1 MKNFQLPSR
10 NSIQIAFKSRFPAI
24 KDISFLQCSH
34 LFSDPYPSPK
44 MAHQGRFSAAILST
58 ILLLCLHPLA
68 SVSARAAIFTVGDD
82 SGWTFTIEDWTKGK
96 KFKAGDIL
104 SNLRIPIVFFFFF
117 SGILIHYF
125 HFLFSYDVCVFFN
138 AAFNYY
144 PTFHNVAVVDL
155 KGYKSCSAS
164 STAKIYDSG
173 KDRIKLSKGRNYFIC
188 SFPGHCEE
196 GMQIAVYAH

>member
-1 MKNFQLPSR
+1 
-10 NSIQIAFKSRFPAI
+10 
-24 KDISFLQCSH
+24 
-34 LFSDPYPSPK
+34 
-44 MAHQGRFSAAILST
+44 MAHQGRCSAAILST

-68 SVSARAAIFTVGDD
+68 SVSARAAIYTVGDD

-104 SNLRIPIVFFFFF
+104 T
-117 SGILIHYF
+117 
-125 HFLFSYDVCVFFN
+125 
-138 AAFNYY
+138 FNYY

>member
-117 SGILIHYF
+117 FQAFSFIISTSC
-125 HFLFSYDVCVFFN
+125 FLMMFVFFLMQLSTIIQRSTMWQLLISK
-138 AAFNYY
+138 AIKVAQLLQQLRFTIVEKIELNYQRDG
-144 PTFHNVAVVDL
+144 TTSSVASLAIVRRE
-155 KGYKSCSAS
+155 C
-164 STAKIYDSG
+164 
-173 KDRIKLSKGRNYFIC
+173 R
-188 SFPGHCEE
+188 
-196 GMQIAVYAH
+196 